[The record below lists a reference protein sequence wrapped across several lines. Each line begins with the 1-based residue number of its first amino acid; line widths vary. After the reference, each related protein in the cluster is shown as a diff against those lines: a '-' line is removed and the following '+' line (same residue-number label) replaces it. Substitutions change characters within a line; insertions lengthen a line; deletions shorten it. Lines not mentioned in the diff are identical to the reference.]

1 MIESTYTLAQWRVT
15 SGREA
20 EFVEAWKALGSVF
33 RQLPHPPSGE
43 GLLLQSTADPTL
55 HYSFGPWNKVED
67 IAEMREDATA
77 KAAIQRVMACCDEA
91 QPGGFRVIARS

>member
-1 MIESTYTLAQWRVT
+1 MTESIYTLAQWRVT

-20 EFVEAWKALGSVF
+20 DFVEAWKTLGAVF

-43 GLLLQSTADPTL
+43 GLLLQSMADPAL
-55 HYSFGPWNKVED
+55 HYSFGPWSKAED
-67 IAEMREDATA
+67 IAAMREDDTA

-91 QPGGFRVIARS
+91 RPGGFRVIAKS